1 MYFHSHD
8 SSSAV
13 AERRQTLPSNGL
25 AAAGPKTDA
34 HNGHRTPLIVVSR
47 FDEGLI
53 SLLDVLKH
61 TRWAVYWFGT
71 CALALNKLRAVSAP
85 VVLCDLNTLE
95 GGGWRDMLAAVSTLP
110 EKPRLIVTAR
120 HADEI
125 WAEALNLGAYDVL
138 AKPFDAD
145 EVVRTIGLA
154 YKSWMAAHDQR

>member
-1 MYFHSHD
+1 MYFHSND
-8 SSSAV
+8 SSAAV
-13 AERRQTLPSNGL
+13 AERRQLLHSYGLP
-25 AAAGPKTDA
+25 AAGPQTIP

-53 SLLDVLKH
+53 SLLEVLKH
-61 TRWAVYWFGT
+61 TKWAVYWFGT
-71 CALALNKLRAVSAP
+71 CALAVNKLRATSAP
-85 VVLCDLNTLE
+85 VVLCDLNMLE
-95 GGGWRDMLAAVSTLP
+95 GGWRDMLAAVSTLP

-138 AKPFDAD
+138 EKPFDAD

-154 YKSWMAAHDQR
+154 YQSWVAAHDRR